1 MGDNPHFFMNA
12 TVLNSFPSLPQ
23 AFVRYHTIVLGV
35 NPLSLLQINPLLQ
48 DQFNGWYAEDV
59 IEDAIDR
66 GHEWFVLVYKLTSE
80 PIRYRA
86 SLPAERVAALPADT
100 VAELPFLSLLA
111 GRSAEYLEAKLA
123 FPGADNDQL
132 VAAFER
138 TFEDHARERVIDPS
152 LDGAPQRT
160 GAELGVEALLG
171 DQRHGGVGE
180 LDPDPLGFQASRSV
194 VEKEARYLGYLAL
207 AQGAEQDHLV
217 YAVHELGP
225 QGVPE

>member
-1 MGDNPHFFMNA
+1 M
-12 TVLNSFPSLPQ
+12 
-23 AFVRYHTIVLGV
+23 
-35 NPLSLLQINPLLQ
+35 
-48 DQFNGWYAEDV
+48 
-59 IEDAIDR
+59 EDAINR
-66 GHEWFVLVYKLTSE
+66 GHEWFVLGYKPTSE

-111 GRSAEYLEAKLA
+111 GRSADYLEAKLA
-123 FPGADNDQL
+123 FLGADNQP
-132 VAAFER
+132 VASFER

-152 LDGAPQRT
+152 LDGAPQGT

-180 LDPDPLGFQASRSV
+180 LDPDPLSFQASRSV